1 LKVLHIIP
9 SVNPEAGGPAEGLR
23 QWGVKVT
30 SLGHSVEVVS
40 LDTPGLPFLEHFPL
54 HVYALGPSRGHYA
67 YNGRLVPW
75 LKSNAARYDSIV
87 VNGIWQ
93 YHSFGVWRALR
104 TSRTPYYVFTHG
116 MLDPWFRAHY
126 PLKHIKK
133 WLYWPWA
140 DYRVLR
146 DARAVLFTSE
156 EERLQAR
163 KSFWLYR
170 ANERVI
176 SYGTSDPPQDSA
188 RALQTFHGQFPQL
201 RARRFLLFLGR
212 IHEKKGC
219 DLLIRA
225 FAEQA
230 ARDSDLMLVM
240 AGPDQTGWVAS
251 LKESAQQLGVAE
263 RIVWTGMVRGDL
275 KWGAY
280 YACEAFVLPS
290 HQENFGIAVVEALA
304 CAKPVLI
311 SNKVNIWR
319 EIEQDGAG
327 MVADDTYAGTC
338 RLLEAWH
345 ALSDSAK
352 QTMGQNAAR
361 SFQRR
366 FNVDAMAESLIALF
380 REQEENDTT
389 SVAATGNGGVG

>member
-1 LKVLHIIP
+1 MKILHVIP
-9 SVNPEAGGPAEGLR
+9 SINPEAGGPAEGLR
-23 QWGVKVT
+23 QWGTKAAT
-30 SLGHSVEVVS
+30 LGHSVEVVT
-40 LDTPGLPFLEHFPL
+40 LDAPGLPFLESFPL
-54 HVYALGPSRGHYA
+54 RAHALGPSRGHYK
-67 YNGRLVPW
+67 YNDRLVPW
-75 LKSNAARYDSIV
+75 LKSNIARYDSIV

-93 YHSFGVWRALR
+93 YHSFGVWRALHN
-104 TSRTPYYVFTHG
+104 SPKPYYVFTHG
-116 MLDPWFRAHY
+116 MLDPWFRRYY
-126 PLKHIKK
+126 PLKHAKK

-170 ANERVI
+170 ANERVVA
-176 SYGTSDPPQDSA
+176 YGTAGPPQDSLH
-188 RALQTFHGQFPQL
+188 ALEAFCRQFPQL
-201 RARRFLLFLGR
+201 RGRRFLLFLGR

-230 ARDSDLMLVM
+230 NSQSDLLLVM
-240 AGPDQTGWVAS
+240 AGPDQTGWAGS
-251 LKESAQQLGVAE
+251 LKETAKHLGVCE
-263 RIVWTGMVRGDL
+263 RIVWIGMVRGDV
-275 KWGAY
+275 KWGALH
-280 YACEAFVLPS
+280 ACEAFVLPS

-327 MVADDTYAGTC
+327 IVADDTQSGVN
-338 RLLEAWH
+338 RLLEAWRCS
-345 ALSDSAK
+345 SDTAK
-352 QTMGQNAAR
+352 RTMGQNAAR
-361 SFQRR
+361 TFQRR
-366 FNVDAMAESLIALF
+366 FTVDAMAESLISLM
-380 REQEENDTT
+380 REAEETAIAP
-389 SVAATGNGGVG
+389 VPAAGDGGVR

>member
-1 LKVLHIIP
+1 MRILHVIP
-9 SVNPEAGGPAEGLR
+9 SVNPEAGGPAEGVR
-23 QWGVKVT
+23 QWGTKVA
-30 SLGHSVEVVS
+30 SLGHSVEVVT
-40 LDTPGLPFLEHFPL
+40 LDAPGLPFLEQFPL
-54 HVYALGPSRGHYA
+54 QVYALGPSRGHYG
-67 YNGRLVPW
+67 YNDRLVPW
-75 LKSNAARYDSIV
+75 LQSNAARYDSIV

-104 TSRTPYYVFTHG
+104 TSRKPYYVFTHG
-116 MLDPWFRAHY
+116 MLDPWFRTNY
-126 PLKHIKK
+126 PLKHLKK

-156 EERLQAR
+156 EERQQAR

-170 ANERVI
+170 ANERVVA
-176 SYGTSDPPQDSA
+176 YGTSDPPQDSLH
-188 RALQTFHGQFPQL
+188 ALQSFYGQFPQL
-201 RARRFLLFLGR
+201 RERRFLLFLGR

-230 ARDSDLMLVM
+230 AKQSDLLLVM
-240 AGPDQTGWVAS
+240 AGPDQTGWVGS
-251 LKESAQQLGVAE
+251 LKESARRLGVSE
-263 RIVWTGMVRGDL
+263 RIVWIGMARGDL

-280 YACEAFVLPS
+280 HACEAFVLPS

-327 MVADDTYAGTC
+327 IVADDTLAGTC
-338 RLLEAWH
+338 RLLEAWQ
-345 ALSDSAK
+345 ALPASAR

-361 SFQRR
+361 SFRCR
-366 FNVDAMAESLIALF
+366 FTVDAMAESLIALF
-380 REQEENDTT
+380 REQEENVSA
-389 SVAATGNGGVG
+389 SVVATGNGGVR

>member
-1 LKVLHIIP
+1 
-9 SVNPEAGGPAEGLR
+9 
-23 QWGVKVT
+23 
-30 SLGHSVEVVS
+30 
-40 LDTPGLPFLEHFPL
+40 
-54 HVYALGPSRGHYA
+54 
-67 YNGRLVPW
+67 
-75 LKSNAARYDSIV
+75 
-87 VNGIWQ
+87 
-93 YHSFGVWRALR
+93 
-104 TSRTPYYVFTHG
+104 
-116 MLDPWFRAHY
+116 
-126 PLKHIKK
+126 
-133 WLYWPWA
+133 
-140 DYRVLR
+140 
-146 DARAVLFTSE
+146 
-156 EERLQAR
+156 
-163 KSFWLYR
+163 
-170 ANERVI
+170 
-176 SYGTSDPPQDSA
+176 
-188 RALQTFHGQFPQL
+188 
-201 RARRFLLFLGR
+201 
-212 IHEKKGC
+212 
-219 DLLIRA
+219 
-225 FAEQA
+225 
-230 ARDSDLMLVM
+230 LVM